1 MRIKR
6 IALFF
11 LVIFSIFLVAPTAI
25 KIIEKKVDISYFISL
40 SEEENK
46 NSLKELNPDKI
57 FIIHTR
63 SAAEFGLLKNK
74 SNIFT
79 YLDNHYPK
87 VFIDSNYPPPEE
99 HNII

>member
-1 MRIKR
+1 MKIKS

-25 KIIEKKVDISYFISL
+25 KIIEKKVDISYFLSL

-46 NSLKELNPDKI
+46 NSLKELNVDKV
-57 FIIHTR
+57 FIIQSRNIT
-63 SAAEFGLLKNK
+63 EFGLLKKK
-74 SNIFT
+74 SIAFI
-79 YLDNHYPK
+79 YLDNLYPK
-87 VFIDSNYPPPEE
+87 IFIDSNSPPPE

>member
-1 MRIKR
+1 MKIKR

-25 KIIEKKVDISYFISL
+25 KIIEKKVDMSYFLSL

-57 FIIHTR
+57 FIIHSR
-63 SAAEFGLLKNK
+63 SAAEFGFLKNK
-74 SNIFT
+74 SGIFA
-79 YLDNHYPK
+79 YLVNHYPK
-87 VFIDSNYPPPEE
+87 VLIDRNSPPPE
-99 HNII
+99 HNI